1 MADVAVRSGW
11 ELVGLVL
18 DVSSVDFVDD
28 QGKSGTRRYV
38 TVYDGRD
45 ARRCRLNDDVSF
57 PVVGDRVC
65 LLARPNVY
73 RDNKGAAALS
83 VFVTGWAPE
92 NFDTSTGLRAVGE

>member
-1 MADVAVRSGW
+1 MANSVRSGW
-11 ELVGLVL
+11 ELVGQVL
-18 DVSSVDFVDD
+18 DVSSVEFTDD
-28 QGKSGTRRYV
+28 QGKAGVRRYV

-57 PVVGDRVC
+57 PTVGERIC

-83 VFVTGWAPE
+83 VFVTGWSPE
-92 NFDTSTGLRAVGE
+92 DCDPNTGLRAVGE